1 MNTELLEKFKELCS
15 KEISL
20 SEVCRTLKLNSFQV
34 LSLVNELRNSGIN
47 IVTKMFDDD
56 IYMFNNGEREVT
68 EEYSYN
74 LKTDNK
80 GEIYI
85 SNLIPGTYYLKETNT
100 KDGYIIQEN
109 LIEFAVKLNQKLTI
123 TVNNSLEEKPE
134 INIEEKEME
143 ATVIKKLPKTGM

>member
-1 MNTELLEKFKELCS
+1 MNTELLEEFKELCS

-68 EEYSYN
+68 E
-74 LKTDNK
+74 
-80 GEIYI
+80 
-85 SNLIPGTYYLKETNT
+85 
-100 KDGYIIQEN
+100 
-109 LIEFAVKLNQKLTI
+109 
-123 TVNNSLEEKPE
+123 
-134 INIEEKEME
+134 
-143 ATVIKKLPKTGM
+143 

>member
-1 MNTELLEKFKELCS
+1 MS
-15 KEISL
+15 
-20 SEVCRTLKLNSFQV
+20 V
-34 LSLVNELRNSGIN
+34 
-47 IVTKMFDDD
+47 
-56 IYMFNNGEREVT
+56 
-68 EEYSYN
+68 
-74 LKTDNK
+74 
-80 GEIYI
+80 YI

-109 LIEFAVKLNQKLTI
+109 LIEFTVKLNQKLTI

>member
-74 LKTDNK
+74 LKTDNNNEFK
-80 GEIYI
+80 FMAI
-85 SNLIPGTYYLKETNT
+85 SDTYFGS
-100 KDGYIIQEN
+100 KDRKS
-109 LIEFAVKLNQKLTI
+109 V
-123 TVNNSLEEKPE
+123 V
-134 INIEEKEME
+134 
-143 ATVIKKLPKTGM
+143 

>member
-56 IYMFNNGEREVT
+56 IYMFNKRGN
-68 EEYSYN
+68 
-74 LKTDNK
+74 
-80 GEIYI
+80 
-85 SNLIPGTYYLKETNT
+85 
-100 KDGYIIQEN
+100 
-109 LIEFAVKLNQKLTI
+109 
-123 TVNNSLEEKPE
+123 
-134 INIEEKEME
+134 
-143 ATVIKKLPKTGM
+143 

>member
-56 IYMFNNGEREVT
+56 IYMFNNG
-68 EEYSYN
+68 
-74 LKTDNK
+74 
-80 GEIYI
+80 
-85 SNLIPGTYYLKETNT
+85 
-100 KDGYIIQEN
+100 
-109 LIEFAVKLNQKLTI
+109 
-123 TVNNSLEEKPE
+123 
-134 INIEEKEME
+134 
-143 ATVIKKLPKTGM
+143 

>member
-56 IYMFNNGEREVT
+56 IYMFNNGER
-68 EEYSYN
+68 
-74 LKTDNK
+74 
-80 GEIYI
+80 
-85 SNLIPGTYYLKETNT
+85 
-100 KDGYIIQEN
+100 
-109 LIEFAVKLNQKLTI
+109 
-123 TVNNSLEEKPE
+123 
-134 INIEEKEME
+134 
-143 ATVIKKLPKTGM
+143 

>member
-74 LKTDNK
+74 LKTDN
-80 GEIYI
+80 
-85 SNLIPGTYYLKETNT
+85 NT
-100 KDGYIIQEN
+100 
-109 LIEFAVKLNQKLTI
+109 V
-123 TVNNSLEEKPE
+123 
-134 INIEEKEME
+134 
-143 ATVIKKLPKTGM
+143 